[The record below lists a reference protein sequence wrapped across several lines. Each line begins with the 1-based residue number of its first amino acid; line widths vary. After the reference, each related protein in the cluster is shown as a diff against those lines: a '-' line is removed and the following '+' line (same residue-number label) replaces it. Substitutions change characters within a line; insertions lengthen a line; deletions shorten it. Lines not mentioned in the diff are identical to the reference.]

1 MRRGLPRVI
10 PAFAAPLCNP
20 NYKLNSFCARPPL
33 RRDAFPGEPEG
44 GPDGEAALRPL
55 PGARSQPPRPLRW
68 DGGGPA
74 PRDGRRGVLRA
85 AASPLPTAACALP
98 ARPRGAVERGPPA
111 PGSGTGRRR
120 RAPSPPRPSAQPRLG
135 RSLTSPGA
143 VPLAGG
149 VRVGFTA
156 PAPSRTNPQLFCGNE
171 LYASRA
177 KKKRGGGSKRGVG
190 KWAIKTDRATNEKG
204 KKKKK
209 RGTEGLAPASSAQ
222 PAAGCG
228 EAEPGPGPGVPGAAV
243 PGAPEPR
250 RQAAAGGGEEKSALP
265 PPATSARRF
274 VLSVGFYWC
283 SPFAKTC
290 SIAETWCRDNR
301 APQTA

>member
-1 MRRGLPRVI
+1 MHQTSLQTRRGYAACRLAGKARDARHCPGKQVGFPKIPAAAVPSSLGPLAARAQPPGGTAGAKRKPERLLQAPRGRRSFTLRPLPSRPVRSRPVWPCPVPSRRGGCRGAAVRRGLPRVI

-177 KKKRGGGSKRGVG
+177 KKKRGGG
-190 KWAIKTDRATNEKG
+190 E
-204 KKKKK
+204 
-209 RGTEGLAPASSAQ
+209 
-222 PAAGCG
+222 
-228 EAEPGPGPGVPGAAV
+228 
-243 PGAPEPR
+243 
-250 RQAAAGGGEEKSALP
+250 
-265 PPATSARRF
+265 
-274 VLSVGFYWC
+274 
-283 SPFAKTC
+283 
-290 SIAETWCRDNR
+290 
-301 APQTA
+301 